1 MHKGYKWFT
10 RHLYPFFFKS
20 IVMNT
25 ENKISALSKV
35 LLVIAALCLAS
46 NIVLPIWRIDLFAPQ
61 YPEGLMLLIYADKLG
76 GNVEIIN
83 GLNHYIG
90 MQTLHADNFIE
101 FTLLKYILGFFS
113 GFILLTAIIG
123 RKKLVYILF
132 AAFLAFSLLSMADFY
147 RWNYNYGHNLDPNAA
162 IKVPGM
168 SYQPPLIGYK
178 QLLNFGAYSMPDSGG
193 LLFIATGI
201 LILMVILIERNVF
214 SKWLKRKQIPA
225 TTILIFGLFTFLACD
240 TPGPR
245 EIKLNQDTCAYCKMT
260 ITELPFATQLTT
272 VKGRQYI
279 FDDLTCMVSYK
290 RENTIVEVEQY
301 YVADFRNPSSFV
313 AVEHAVLLRSDSIRS
328 PMGGNIAAFA
338 VQDSA
343 MHYKSRYSAID
354 VSWAELIR

>member
-1 MHKGYKWFT
+1 
-10 RHLYPFFFKS
+10 LYPFFFKS
-20 IVMNT
+20 TIMNT
-25 ENKISALSKV
+25 ENKISVLSKV

-46 NIVLPIWRIDLFAPQ
+46 NMVLPIWRIDLFAPQ

-90 MQTLHADNFIE
+90 MQTLHAENFIE
-101 FTLLKYILGFFS
+101 FTILKYILGFFS

-123 RKKLVYILF
+123 RKKLVYVLF
-132 AAFLAFSLLSMADFY
+132 ASFLAFSLLAMADFY

-178 QLLNFGAYSMPDSGG
+178 QLLNFGAYSMPDTGG
-193 LLFIATGI
+193 MLFIGTGI
-201 LILMVILIERNVF
+201 LILLVILIERNVF
-214 SKWLKRKQIPA
+214 SKWLKRKQVSA
-225 TTILIFGLFTFLACD
+225 AAMLFLGLFTFAACG

-245 EIKLNQDTCAYCKMT
+245 AIKLNQDACAFCKMT

-272 VKGRQYI
+272 IKGRQYI

-290 RENTIVEVEQY
+290 KENTAVEVEHF
-301 YVADFRNPSSFV
+301 YVADFCNPSTFV
-313 AVEHAVLLRSDSIRS
+313 DIDQAMLLQSDSLRS
-328 PMGGNIAAFA
+328 PMGGNMAAFA
-338 VQDSA
+338 VRDSA
-343 MHYKSRYSAID
+343 MLYKTRYNASE